1 MTRIVLTNDD
11 GVFSPGLHALALALD
26 KEGHD
31 ITVAAPSSERSGWG
45 AGVGTLDNG
54 AEFEI
59 QEYKIPSAPDIKAWG
74 IDGPPAFCVLTA
86 MLGTFGEPPELV
98 ISGSND
104 GANCG
109 RGILHSGTVG
119 AAMIAQN
126 FGISGIAISQKRT
139 ESPMLWETSG
149 LVATAAATWIMKAPR
164 KTVLNIN
171 VPNKPIAQIRGAQW
185 GRIAAFGTTKT
196 SLEGT
201 IPGKLRIVVSPR
213 DVELKQDTD
222 TALVDEGYIAITS
235 LTGFRSEL
243 DSSVDAPA
251 EIETFLQT
259 KNRSGEIS

>member
-1 MTRIVLTNDD
+1 
-11 GVFSPGLHALALALD
+11 
-26 KEGHD
+26 
-31 ITVAAPSSERSGWG
+31 
-45 AGVGTLDNG
+45 
-54 AEFEI
+54 
-59 QEYKIPSAPDIKAWG
+59 
-74 IDGPPAFCVLTA
+74 
-86 MLGTFGEPPELV
+86 MLGTFGKPPELV

-139 ESPMLWETSG
+139 ESQMLWETSG
-149 LVATAAATWIMKAPR
+149 LVATAATTWIMKAPR

-171 VPNKPIAQIRGAQW
+171 VPNKPISQIRGVKW

-222 TALVDEGYIAITS
+222 TALVDEDYIAVTG
-235 LTGFRSEL
+235 LTGFRSEV
-243 DSSVDAPA
+243 DSSDDAPA
-251 EIETFLQT
+251 KIEAFIRS
-259 KNRSGEIS
+259 KNGIGEIT

>member
-1 MTRIVLTNDD
+1 
-11 GVFSPGLHALALALD
+11 
-26 KEGHD
+26 
-31 ITVAAPSSERSGWG
+31 
-45 AGVGTLDNG
+45 
-54 AEFEI
+54 
-59 QEYKIPSAPDIKAWG
+59 
-74 IDGPPAFCVLTA
+74 
-86 MLGTFGEPPELV
+86 
-98 ISGSND
+98 
-104 GANCG
+104 
-109 RGILHSGTVG
+109 
-119 AAMIAQN
+119 
-126 FGISGIAISQKRT
+126 
-139 ESPMLWETSG
+139 MLWETSG

>member
-1 MTRIVLTNDD
+1 MARIILTNDD
-11 GVFSPGLHALALALD
+11 GIHSLGLHALALALT

-31 ITVAAPSSERSGWG
+31 VTVAAPSSERSGWG

-59 QEYKIPSAPDIKAWG
+59 QPYSIPNAPHVDAWG

-109 RGILHSGTVG
+109 RGILHSGTIG

-126 FGISGIAISQKRT
+126 FGISGIAISQKR
-139 ESPMLWETSG
+139 SGSRMLWETSG
-149 LVATAAATWIMKAPR
+149 IIAAAATHWIMQAPR

-171 VPNKPIAQIRGAQW
+171 VPNKPIKQIRGVKW

-196 SLEGT
+196 SLEGN
-201 IPGKLRIVVSPR
+201 IPGKLKIVVSPR
-213 DVELKQDTD
+213 DVELKPDTD
-222 TALVDEGYIAITS
+222 TALVDEGFISVTG
-235 LTGFRSEL
+235 LTGYRAL
-243 DSSVDAPA
+243 VDASHEAPEA
-251 EIETFLQT
+251 IEAFL
-259 KNRSGEIS
+259 RSTGGIGENP

>member
-1 MTRIVLTNDD
+1 MARIVLTNDD
-11 GVFSPGLHALALALD
+11 GIFSPGLHALAIALNS
-26 KEGHD
+26 EGHD
-31 ITVAAPSSERSGWG
+31 ITVAAPSNERSGWG

-59 QEYKIPSAPDIKAWG
+59 QQYTIPSAPNIAAWG

-109 RGILHSGTVG
+109 RGILHSGTIG

-139 ESPMLWETSG
+139 ESQMLWETSG
-149 LVATAAATWIMKAPR
+149 VVAAAATTWIMQAPR

-171 VPNKPIAQIRGAQW
+171 VPNKPVAQIRGVRW

-222 TALVDEGYIAITS
+222 TALVDEGFIAVTG
-235 LTGFRSEL
+235 LTGYRSEV
-243 DSSVDAPA
+243 DSSNMAPA
-251 EIETFLQT
+251 ALEAHLQA
-259 KNRSGEIS
+259 KVGIGKDS